1 MSVHLTQSVWMYNM
15 EAMTRMGIIT
25 TVILI
30 AIMIKVF
37 NSFHMLTLINLRKAM
52 LQFIKETKISEK
64 NKQKTYILLDK
75 VGCQKYQVL
84 VNAIGNLMPANFSNS
99 ESRIK
104 TYSKIQSQN
113 LSEGN
118 DEVSSHFL
126 FIF

>member
-1 MSVHLTQSVWMYNM
+1 
-15 EAMTRMGIIT
+15 
-25 TVILI
+25 
-30 AIMIKVF
+30 
-37 NSFHMLTLINLRKAM
+37 M

-113 LSEGN
+113 LSEVN

>member
-37 NSFHMLTLINLRKAM
+37 NSFHMLTLINVWKAM

-113 LSEGN
+113 LSEVN